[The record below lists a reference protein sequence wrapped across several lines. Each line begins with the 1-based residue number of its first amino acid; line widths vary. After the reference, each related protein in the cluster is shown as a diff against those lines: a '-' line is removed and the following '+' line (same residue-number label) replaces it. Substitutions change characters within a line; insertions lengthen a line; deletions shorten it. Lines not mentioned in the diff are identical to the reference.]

1 VVEIDITHPSLNKLP
16 IYAQIGVPEVWRYAA
31 AGMEILLLSGD
42 HYLPAQSSRAVP
54 VLTADAL
61 TGLVRASRGLSQAGW
76 LRLAREWVSSR
87 A

>member
-1 VVEIDITHPSLNKLP
+1 VVDIDITHPSLNKLP
-16 IYAQIGVPEVWRYAA
+16 IYAQIGVPEVWRYTA

-42 HYLPAQSSRAVP
+42 RYLPVQSSRAVP
-54 VLTADAL
+54 IVTADPL
-61 TGLVRASRGLSQAGW
+61 TRLVRASRGLSRAEW